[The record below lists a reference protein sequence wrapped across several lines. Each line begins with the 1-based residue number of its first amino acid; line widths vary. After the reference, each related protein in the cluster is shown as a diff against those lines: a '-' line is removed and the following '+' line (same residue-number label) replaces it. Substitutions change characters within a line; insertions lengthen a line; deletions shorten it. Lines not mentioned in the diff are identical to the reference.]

1 MTTATMNLSYGT
13 GSDATPQE
21 GEVFFAD
28 LYQWIREKGRS
39 TMDPK
44 ADLFEKNNQTLPIQP
59 VDIDAVQETF
69 ASVSIRKENLEAI
82 KLLDEWFAEPDDLGD
97 AFWKEYEKQLQ
108 DNKFTIS

>member
-13 GSDATPQE
+13 GSDATPE
-21 GEVFFAD
+21 KGELLAG
-28 LYQWIREKGRS
+28 LYQWIREKVLS

-44 ADLFEKNNQTLPIQP
+44 AELFEKNNQTLPIQP

-97 AFWKEYEKQLQ
+97 AFWKEYEQQLQ

>member
-13 GSDATPQE
+13 GSDATLQE
-21 GEVFFAD
+21 GEVLAG
-28 LYQWIREKGRS
+28 LYQWIMEKVRS

-44 ADLFEKNNQTLPIQP
+44 MELFDKNNQTLPIQP
-59 VDIDAVQETF
+59 VDIDTVQETF

-82 KLLDEWFAEPDDLGD
+82 KLIDEWFAEPDNLGD
-97 AFWKEYEKQLQ
+97 AFWKEYEEQLQ